1 MGPKGRHAS
10 RILAPGSRQLTLR
23 EDRHVRVATY
33 QAGRTSKLAFVVN
46 DRLVDLEAVARRKK
60 VKVPGEMI
68 GLIAEVPA
76 ATLRTLA
83 GGAEAWVKAG
93 RPSIPVSRAKLL
105 APIQRPRKNIVC
117 MGRNYAEH
125 ARAGGGGAPGVPLV
139 FTQTPPTGR

>member
-60 VKVPGEMI
+60 VKVPGDMI

-76 ATLRTLA
+76 ATLHTLA
-83 GGAEAWVKAG
+83 GEGGGRGEGG
-93 RPSIPVSRAKLL
+93 RP
-105 APIQRPRKNIVC
+105 APPGSPARP
-117 MGRNYAEH
+117 A
-125 ARAGGGGAPGVPLV
+125 AS
-139 FTQTPPTGR
+139 PPPPPPHHQ

>member
-46 DRLVDLEAVARRKK
+46 DRLEDLEAVARRKK
-60 VKVPGEMI
+60 VKVPGDMI

-83 GGAEAWVKAG
+83 GEGAG
-93 RPSIPVSRAKLL
+93 RAERGRPIIP
-105 APIQRPRKNIVC
+105 APRPQLPGPIPRPPKNIPSV
-117 MGRNYAEH
+117 GRNS
-125 ARAGGGGAPGVPLV
+125 VS
-139 FTQTPPTGR
+139 